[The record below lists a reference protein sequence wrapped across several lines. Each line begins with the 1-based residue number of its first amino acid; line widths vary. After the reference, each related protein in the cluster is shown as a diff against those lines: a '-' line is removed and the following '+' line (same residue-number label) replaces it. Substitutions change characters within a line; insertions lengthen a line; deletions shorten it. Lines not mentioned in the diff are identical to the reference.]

1 MAQNLDMLRGA
12 ALANGVGIEKRTFH
26 ELRLALGGVLVDK
39 MLGSSPPPSTSPP
52 TTANG
57 KRPCDASSQE
67 QPKVKK
73 TRKPTNWHLF
83 LKAEKHKIHDGMPH
97 LKGTA
102 LIAEAARRWKLHKQM
117 LAGASPLLIMD
128 GSVSGADSDSAS
140 SDGAIEG
147 LTSELLEHSSPA
159 EIAADMQMAGLEIDA
174 DPQINASRLASQMI
188 EL

>member
-1 MAQNLDMLRGA
+1 MAQNIDMLRGA
-12 ALANGVGIEKRTFH
+12 ALANGVSIEGRTYH

-52 TTANG
+52 PANG
-57 KRPCDASSQE
+57 KRPCDESSQE

-73 TRKPTNWHLF
+73 TRKPTNWHVF
-83 LKAEKHKIHDGMPH
+83 LKAEKHKIHEGMPD

-102 LIAEAARRWKLHKQM
+102 LIAEAARRWKLHKQA
-117 LAGASPLLIMD
+117 LAGASPLMIMD
-128 GSVSGADSDSAS
+128 GSSGADSDSAS
-140 SDGAIEG
+140 DGAVEG
-147 LTSELLEHSSPA
+147 LTVELLEHASPA
-159 EIAADMQMAGLEIDA
+159 EINANLEIAGIQVDA